1 MRRIVLFSVFASC
14 AWFQS
19 FSQSKEAGTDLAEI
33 KKYIRNTD
41 TIPVSPKSK
50 DNQAVKLV
58 LKQYNSAIEK
68 LDMTSTEA
76 FFSEDSKI
84 YESGESKGNYEHYMK
99 DYLIPE
105 LKKFKSFNFNDYKV
119 EVMLVGNY
127 AFTTETYNYSIVIA
141 KDNTE
146 LRSKGVS
153 TTVLKKIKGG
163 WKIMISHSSSGI

>member
-105 LKKFKSFNFNDYKV
+105 LKKFKSDRKSV
-119 EVMLVGNY
+119 V
-127 AFTTETYNYSIVIA
+127 
-141 KDNTE
+141 
-146 LRSKGVS
+146 
-153 TTVLKKIKGG
+153 
-163 WKIMISHSSSGI
+163 

>member
-14 AWFQS
+14 VWFQS
-19 FSQSKEAGTDLAEI
+19 FSQSKETGTDLAEI

-68 LDMTSTEA
+68 LDMTSTKA
-76 FFSEDSKI
+76 FFSKDSKI

-105 LKKFKSFNFNDYKV
+105 LKKFKSFNFNDYNEPGQSVFGTASFMYRRQPKDGGFSW
-119 EVMLVGNY
+119 EKTDLVD
-127 AFTTETYNYSIVIA
+127 A
-141 KDNTE
+141 
-146 LRSKGVS
+146 
-153 TTVLKKIKGG
+153 LKRAI
-163 WKIMISHSSSGI
+163 